1 MTNPTHAD
9 EFFGEPTDPFAQPMS
24 LDEAL
29 SKREEA
35 VKKTETPEEEEKNKY
50 APYSKE
56 LLLAL
61 YDDLVFENGYK
72 EEVKVR
78 GFSFGFKTRS
88 SEDLIGINRALD
100 NFKAQSANSY
110 QTYANYLTL
119 AASLSFIDGVE
130 FEAGNLKLAYDA
142 LLKQTTAKVDIM
154 LMELTTFDRK
164 VAMAIEVGRKNF

>member
-1 MTNPTHAD
+1 
-9 EFFGEPTDPFAQPMS
+9 MS

-35 VKKTETPEEEEKNKY
+35 AKKTETPEEEEKNKY

-72 EEVKVR
+72 EEIKVR

-100 NFKAQSANSY
+100 NFKAPHA
-110 QTYANYLTL
+110 
-119 AASLSFIDGVE
+119 
-130 FEAGNLKLAYDA
+130 
-142 LLKQTTAKVDIM
+142 
-154 LMELTTFDRK
+154 
-164 VAMAIEVGRKNF
+164 

>member
-1 MTNPTHAD
+1 MTNQTHAD
-9 EFFGEPTDPFAQPMS
+9 EFFGEPTDPFAQPS
-24 LDEAL
+24 LDEYLA
-29 SKREEA
+29 RQEE
-35 VKKTETPEEEEKNKY
+35 TETKAEAPADTKKNEY
-50 APYSKE
+50 DPYTKE
-56 LLLAL
+56 QLLAL

-72 EEVKVR
+72 EEIKVR

-130 FEAGNLKLAYDA
+130 FEAGKLKLAYDA

-154 LMELTTFDRK
+154 LMELTNFDRK